1 MTNKRVMV
9 DMSATLL
16 HHWHIRLL
24 KKAKKYWKVIVWLTT
39 DEEIKKKKWFTPEL
53 NFEQRKE
60 ILEAIK
66 YVDEVVPTPW
76 LITDDIL
83 DKYNIDILIHWNDNS
98 NQVKR
103 HKVIIFE
110 RTEWISSTELRKR
123 VLEWIIEK
131 YLEN

>member
-24 KKAKKYWKVIVWLTT
+24 KKAKEYWKVVVWLTT
-39 DEEIKKKKWFTPEL
+39 DEEIKNKKWYTPEL

-83 DKYNIDILIHWNDNS
+83 DKCNIDILIHWNDNS
-98 NQVKR
+98 NQIKR